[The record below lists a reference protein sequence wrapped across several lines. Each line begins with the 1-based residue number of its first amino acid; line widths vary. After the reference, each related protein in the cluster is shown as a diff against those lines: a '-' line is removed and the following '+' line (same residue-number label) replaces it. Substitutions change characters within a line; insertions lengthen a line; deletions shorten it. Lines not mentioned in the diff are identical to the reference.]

1 MSLITLEELIRGGCI
16 AIGGG
21 IAGTLTIALPG
32 SPLWLLPA
40 GAALA
45 GCALTVPEI
54 RQEAARALPLLAAA
68 RKALPLLTE
77 ARRALPE
84 RRRGQHQHRAQTD
97 APQPQARQQPRA
109 AQRPRWLEVVN
120 DDLDRAPHA
129 LIIGPSGAGKTTL
142 ATALMG
148 DRGGR
153 SVVISPKISAG
164 AWAGAEVITLDD
176 DGSYAPLV
184 EALAD
189 LEEEKRRRIVTLR
202 REGPDALE
210 PITIVL
216 DELQDLTAHVPAAGE
231 FMVNLSSIGREIK
244 MRLVGV
250 GTTDDALNIRG
261 WKASRRNYVR
271 MELDRNRRATLDDS
285 TRTISINPTEI
296 QPLARRARLLPWR
309 EPAREPETPPVQHPA
324 PTPRAT
330 PQATAAQQPEVDPF
344 LSALLAE
351 SVPSASECP
360 RNAHVPVTST
370 STYGNSNTGN
380 SGVTITTAPG
390 NGTPS
395 VIIHAS
401 ATATGSR
408 RRTYGR
414 GLDMHRRRVTAERTR
429 KKEAL
434 RNAYR
439 NARTSG
445 AYKSF
450 RAAYE
455 VLGGNRD
462 EAHQAWKSAAPGE
475 EAIL

>member
-1 MSLITLEELIRGGCI
+1 
-16 AIGGG
+16 
-21 IAGTLTIALPG
+21 
-32 SPLWLLPA
+32 
-40 GAALA
+40 
-45 GCALTVPEI
+45 
-54 RQEAARALPLLAAA
+54 
-68 RKALPLLTE
+68 
-77 ARRALPE
+77 
-84 RRRGQHQHRAQTD
+84 
-97 APQPQARQQPRA
+97 
-109 AQRPRWLEVVN
+109 
-120 DDLDRAPHA
+120 
-129 LIIGPSGAGKTTL
+129 
-142 ATALMG
+142 
-148 DRGGR
+148 
-153 SVVISPKISAG
+153 
-164 AWAGAEVITLDD
+164 
-176 DGSYAPLV
+176 
-184 EALAD
+184 
-189 LEEEKRRRIVTLR
+189 
-202 REGPDALE
+202 
-210 PITIVL
+210 
-216 DELQDLTAHVPAAGE
+216 
-231 FMVNLSSIGREIK
+231 

-296 QPLARRARLLPWR
+296 QPLARRARLHPWR

-330 PQATAAQQPEVDPF
+330 PQATAAQQPEVDSL

-351 SVPSASECP
+351 SVPSASECH

-401 ATATGSR
+401 ATATGGR

-475 EAIL
+475 E